1 MQMTFILEGSEG
13 TGKVQLSVV
22 RNLLDSVLVQADDR
36 QKGMDILIRPQ
47 ESSYTHL
54 THGANVHEDWD
65 VAKYY

>member
-1 MQMTFILEGSEG
+1 MQMSFVVEGSEG

-22 RNLLDSVLVQADDR
+22 RNLLDSVLVQPDDR
-36 QKGMDILIRPQ
+36 GRGMDILIKPQ

-65 VAKYY
+65 IGQYY